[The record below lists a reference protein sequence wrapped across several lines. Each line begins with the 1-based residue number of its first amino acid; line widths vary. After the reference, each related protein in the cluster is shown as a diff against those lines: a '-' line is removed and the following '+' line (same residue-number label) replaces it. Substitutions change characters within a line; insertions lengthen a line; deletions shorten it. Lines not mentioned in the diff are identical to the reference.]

1 MSFDAV
7 AITASGIWKFGLS
20 YKYTTA
26 QLFCWIYSNRKLSL
40 ANFIRYKQKIAYQER
55 RNLEISLPAK
65 LESDFTEVIIPKSS
79 NLTIGSIYKH
89 PTFMINKFTNDIMP
103 PLL

>member
-1 MSFDAV
+1 MVFKNLVCPTNTQQPNYSV
-7 AITASGIWKFGLS
+7 E
-20 YKYTTA
+20 YTPTENSVW
-26 QLFCWIYSNRKLSL
+26 LTLLDINKKLP
-40 ANFIRYKQKIAYQER
+40 YQER
-55 RNLEISLPAK
+55 GNLEISLPAK

-89 PTFMINKFTNDIMP
+89 PTFVINEFTNDIMP